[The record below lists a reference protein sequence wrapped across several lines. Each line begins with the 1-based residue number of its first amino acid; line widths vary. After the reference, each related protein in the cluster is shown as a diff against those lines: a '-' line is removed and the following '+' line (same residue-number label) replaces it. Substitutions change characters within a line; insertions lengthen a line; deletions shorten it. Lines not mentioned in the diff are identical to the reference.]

1 MERKSFINNK
11 SVSIILY
18 VMYGVGVLGHS
29 LQYSRELMLT
39 LTPFTLLFTGG
50 LVIYVLTKDNYEI
63 RKWLAITYLITF
75 SVEVMGVKTG
85 YIFGNYHYGN
95 VLGPKIFETPV
106 IIGFNWILVILGA
119 LVITKKFIN
128 RSPAFLII
136 FAPLLAVTFDFVL
149 EPVAVKLNY
158 WNWDGGVIPFQNYL
172 AWYIIAFIFS
182 AYFVLLKIEIK
193 SKLTANYFLIQFVFF
208 IILNLV
214 L

>member
-50 LVIYVLTKDNYEI
+50 LVIYILMNDNNEI
-63 RKWLAITYLITF
+63 GKWLIVTYLITY
-75 SVEVMGVKTG
+75 SLELIGVKSG
-85 YIFGNYHYGN
+85 AIFGNYHYGN
-95 VLGPKIFETPV
+95 VLGPKIFETPI
-106 IIGFNWILVILGA
+106 IIGLNWILVILGA

-128 RSPAFLII
+128 KSPAFIII

-158 WNWDGGVIPFQNYL
+158 WSWDGGVIPFQNYV

-193 SKLTANYFLIQFVFF
+193 SKLAANYFLIQFVFF

>member
-1 MERKSFINNK
+1 
-11 SVSIILY
+11 
-18 VMYGVGVLGHS
+18 MYGVGVLGHS